1 MKQEF
6 LKVTFTADI
15 KKFEAGLKKVG
26 SRMKDLGNDMQSFGR
41 DMSMRVSLP
50 MIAAGAS
57 MIKAASDA
65 EETESKFNTVFRSVS
80 EQATAAFTTLREQ
93 YGLSSTTSKQ
103 LLGDTG
109 DLLTG
114 FGFAQEMALDLA
126 TEVNKLAVDL
136 ASFTNYAGGAAGA
149 SAALT
154 KALLGERESVKALGI
169 SILEEDVK
177 TQMAIDSKEGL
188 TFATERQAKAFAT
201 LRLAQQQ
208 SGNAI
213 GDYART
219 SDGLANQMRLLTQ
232 RFEDLQVEIGKIL
245 IDVLDLDSVIGKL
258 IDSITSVNEDTLK
271 SYVNF
276 GLLAT
281 AVPLVTWALG
291 SLIKNIGFIIEGFG
305 RLIPFL
311 ARHPYVTLAA
321 AIGSLGLTFY
331 NERRQVK
338 GFIDELERFKGLDIE
353 KELSGIE
360 KTTNKAAESFG
371 RFQADL
377 SGANGIGAQ
386 IIATVLALTGQ
397 TEDYQE
403 ALKKLEEA
411 KYEAILS
418 DIAKQM
424 AVLSESSDPADLA
437 TLNNLLNDIVDIIV
451 ELDNA
456 GLEGL
461 KQQFY
466 AILNAASLTGQG
478 IRDAFN
484 AIEGGRGV
492 DVTPKGIIDPETFDK
507 PIRAIK
513 RFKGEVK
520 GLPDLLSLPKKA
532 AVDLAGVIQS
542 TLTNAFSQLG
552 QVLGQIFSGD
562 ANAKDFFNSIIGVV
576 ADFLG
581 ALGQALIAAAIAS
594 EAFKTLLINPFAA
607 FAAGAALITTAG
619 VVRGLLQSGPAESV
633 DDALIT
639 STGQVIKFHPDDNI
653 LAMKD
658 FSKLNVGGGQNV
670 NVTVTGQLRGEDIF
684 ISGTRGGVAYSR

>member
-1 MKQEF
+1 MTGEQ
-6 LKVTFTADI
+6 LRSKVA
-15 KKFEAGLKKVG
+15 
-26 SRMKDLGNDMQSFGR
+26 FGA
-41 DMSMRVSLP
+41 
-50 MIAAGAS
+50 IAAA
-57 MIKAASDA
+57 IP
-65 EETESKFNTVFRSVS
+65 
-80 EQATAAFTTLREQ
+80 
-93 YGLSSTTSKQ
+93 
-103 LLGDTG
+103 
-109 DLLTG
+109 
-114 FGFAQEMALDLA
+114 LA
-126 TEVNKLAVDL
+126 T
-136 ASFTNYAGGAAGA
+136 
-149 SAALT
+149 
-154 KALLGERESVKALGI
+154 I
-169 SILEEDVK
+169 
-177 TQMAIDSKEGL
+177 
-188 TFATERQAKAFAT
+188 
-201 LRLAQQQ
+201 
-208 SGNAI
+208 
-213 GDYART
+213 
-219 SDGLANQMRLLTQ
+219 
-232 RFEDLQVEIGKIL
+232 
-245 IDVLDLDSVIGKL
+245 
-258 IDSITSVNEDTLK
+258 
-271 SYVNF
+271 
-276 GLLAT
+276 
-281 AVPLVTWALG
+281 ALG
-291 SLIKNIGFIIEGFG
+291 SLIKNIGVIIGALG
-305 RLIPFL
+305 RLLPFL
-311 ARHPYVTLAA
+311 KAHPYVALAA
-321 AIGSLGLTFY
+321 AIGSVGLAFY

-338 GFIDELERFKGLDIE
+338 GFVDELERFNDLDI
-353 KELSGIE
+353 KDKLDGIAYST
-360 KTTNKAAESFG
+360 KNAAESFG

-386 IIATVLALTGQ
+386 IIATILNLTGQ

-411 KYEAILS
+411 KYEAILN

-424 AVLSESSDPADLA
+424 AVLSESSDPADLE
-437 TLNNLLNDIVDIIV
+437 TLNNLLNYIVDIIV

-456 GLEGL
+456 GLDGL
-461 KQQFY
+461 KQQFQ

-552 QVLGQIFSGD
+552 QVLGQIFKGN
-562 ANAKDFFNSIIGVV
+562 ANATDFFNSIIGVV

-581 ALGQALIAAAIAS
+581 ALGQSLMAAAIAAK
-594 EAFKTLLINPFAA
+594 AFRALLLKPELA

-684 ISGTRGGVAYSR
+684 ISGTRGGVTYGR